1 VRELPGTTDTERVL
15 AYHERTKHHP
25 GRFAASLGFL
35 DWDTQPDPFR
45 SFDGAR
51 VLRLDRPGE
60 TSEPSYDALFGVPL
74 PARPLDARSISA
86 LLFDSLALSAWKAA
100 GSSRWSLRV
109 NPSSGNLHPTEAYL
123 ALPPLPGVNE
133 RATIA
138 HYAPLLHA
146 LEQRAEIAPEA
157 WESLSAGLP
166 AGSFLIGLFS
176 IHWRESWKYGERAF
190 RYCQH
195 DVGHTI
201 GALSLAARE
210 LGWEVRVL
218 LGPSDDDVARLFG
231 LQDLEGPEAEA
242 ADCLLAVLTGEDR
255 EMDPGWFPPEESLS
269 RLESSG
275 WAGRPNRLSTEHH
288 HWPVIEEI
296 HQACR
301 RRGHAPLEAPAPPKT
316 TWLENDRGLPARRI
330 IRGRRS
336 AVEMDG
342 QARLPR
348 EAFYRLLR
356 RLLPTGVPFS
366 AWPCSPTVH
375 LALFVH
381 RVEGLPPG
389 LFLLPRH
396 PKAIPA
402 LSSALRSDFAWEP
415 APGLPEGLELFLLQP
430 GDLRGPAG
438 ALSCGQAIAADGV
451 FSVAMLSGFR
461 DSLERH
467 GPWSYRGQHWEAGLI
482 GQVLYLEAEAA
493 GLRGTGIGCFF
504 DDAVHELLGIVGHG
518 FQSLYHFAVGG
529 GVDDPRLQS
538 LPAYPD

>member
-1 VRELPGTTDTERVL
+1 MRELPGATDKERVL

-35 DWDTQPDPFR
+35 DWDTQPNPFR

-51 VLRLDRPGE
+51 VVRLDRPGDA
-60 TSEPSYDALFGVPL
+60 SGPSYDALFGAPL
-74 PARPLDARSISA
+74 PARPLDRRSISE
-86 LLFDSLALSAWKAA
+86 LFFDSLALSAWKAT
-100 GSSRWSLRV
+100 GPSRWSLRV
-109 NPSSGNLHPTEAYL
+109 NPSSGNLHPTEAHL
-123 ALPPLPGVNE
+123 ALPPLPGIGE

-146 LEQRAEIAPEA
+146 LEQRAELDLGP
-157 WESLSAGLP
+157 WESLTAGLP
-166 AGSFLIGLFS
+166 AGCFLIGLFS

-195 DVGHTI
+195 DVGHAI

-210 LGWEVRVL
+210 LGWETRVL
-218 LGPSDDDVARLFG
+218 LGPSDDDVTRLFG
-231 LQDLEGPEAEA
+231 VQDQEGPEAEA
-242 ADCLLAVLTGEDR
+242 ADCLLAVLTGEER
-255 EMDPGWFPPEESLS
+255 EVDPGWFPPEEALS
-269 RLESSG
+269 RLESAG
-275 WAGRPNRLSTEHH
+275 WAGRPNRLSPEHQ
-288 HWPVIEEI
+288 HWPVIEEV
-296 HQACR
+296 HEACR
-301 RRGHAPLEAPAPPKT
+301 RRSHTPAETKAPPKA
-316 TWLENDRGLPARRI
+316 TWSEADRGLPARRI

-342 QARLPR
+342 QTRLPR
-348 EAFYRLLR
+348 EAFFGLLR
-356 RLLPTGVPFS
+356 RLLPASVPFS
-366 AWPCSPTVH
+366 TWPCAPTIH

-396 PKAIPA
+396 PEARAA
-402 LSSALRSDFAWEP
+402 LRSALRSDFAWEL

-430 GDLRGPAG
+430 GDLRGHSG
-438 ALSCGQAIAADGV
+438 ALSCGQAIAANGV
-451 FSVAMLSGFR
+451 FSVAMLAEFR
-461 DSLERH
+461 DSLDRH
-467 GPWSYRGQHWEAGLI
+467 GPWSYRRQHWEAGLI

-504 DDAVHELLGIVGHG
+504 DDAVHELLGIAGHG
-518 FQSLYHFAVGG
+518 FQSLYHFTVGG
-529 GVDDPRLQS
+529 AVDDPRLQS